1 MHGPPGVP
9 TVDPGL
15 PESTGTIIMSKG
27 KSPWSPELQKQIDET
42 QKMGKELL
50 KSIDKLRITSLMKQK
65 VKISNNMP
73 DEQTLLTAIQYLHK
87 LKNDINKAIKN
98 ILTVPGL
105 EIQLEVA
112 ETQDHIPW
120 LEVSV
125 KQEIYP

>member
-1 MHGPPGVP
+1 
-9 TVDPGL
+9 
-15 PESTGTIIMSKG
+15 MSKR

-42 QKMGKELL
+42 QKMGEELL
-50 KSIDKLRITSLMKQK
+50 KSMDKLHTP
-65 VKISNNMP
+65 N
-73 DEQTLLTAIQYLHK
+73 EQTLLTAIQYLHK

-125 KQEIYP
+125 KKEIYP

>member
-1 MHGPPGVP
+1 
-9 TVDPGL
+9 
-15 PESTGTIIMSKG
+15 MSKG
-27 KSPWSPELQKQIDET
+27 KLLWPPELQKQIDET
-42 QKMGKELL
+42 QKMGEELL
-50 KSIDKLRITSLMKQK
+50 KSIDKLRNISLIKQK
-65 VKISNNMP
+65 AEIDNNTP
-73 DEQTLLTAIQYLHK
+73 DEQVLLTAIQYLHK
-87 LKNDINKAIKN
+87 LKNEINKAIKN